1 MEASLLRKHM
11 VRLPV
16 VHRSYPG
23 TCCCFFPRRE
33 APRSVLSCPFP
44 GHMRTRLHPPT
55 PATTLGLPLPAPTS
69 LLGRSPSI
77 AAPHPHPPRP
87 SPERSPRCLP
97 STPSMNDELK
107 MQEGGRSSSAIVK
120 GESAGGGGRDAEG
133 GSVVGLAQATQS
145 HSRALRVPH
154 PRARLPNSV
163 QRDPR
168 SLARH
173 CLHRGLA
180 APRVHRGPSEKG
192 GRESYSLLPP
202 AASPLAAPPL
212 PIIAPTSLAWRP
224 LLRLSTWHLGS
235 NLQEQQA
242 EESQSNVR
250 RSQVRLV
257 EGRGEMGRGFSVLKL
272 VACCVGSRPNT
283 RGREGCLRACA
294 ERLASSGAY
303 PAQGLSMSVIEGK
316 AAL

>member
-202 AASPLAAPPL
+202 AASPLAAPPSPHHRAHPASL
-212 PIIAPTSLAWRP
+212 TAPAAAVDVAPRIQFARAAGGGESKQRTKEPSQTCGGKRGDGEGIFSPKTWG
-224 LLRLSTWHLGS
+224 LLRGFAPQHPR
-235 NLQEQQA
+235 E
-242 EESQSNVR
+242 R
-250 RSQVRLV
+250 RL
-257 EGRGEMGRGFSVLKL
+257 
-272 VACCVGSRPNT
+272 P
-283 RGREGCLRACA
+283 
-294 ERLASSGAY
+294 
-303 PAQGLSMSVIEGK
+303 
-316 AAL
+316 